1 MYIVRTTSML
11 FERFVFVVQCT
22 KSHTKNVHCTL
33 NHWQD
38 GYNLVHCTK
47 LSVILE
53 YFCTMYILFCTFQN
67 CFWYVQSEICVQQKL
82 YILVYFGSIS
92 CTMYSFWH
100 FDDMIFVHCTEL
112 PCTFLIG
119 VVWVTM
125 SVFGTYWRVWGC
137 TIFIEFCKH
146 ICKGCVPAELLHLWL
161 PVVVKQIT
169 GNLKCCGP
177 TCSCQAVHTFIRP
190 KYNVSFVLARIRQS
204 VQQVGLTQD
213 LIHLRSP
220 PYTPTGSAHCPCGWS
235 PRSEH
240 STVRTMYFTL
250 FVLLFKLNPFWAKSG
265 AAVVRLVRP
274 CFAKRTGSR
283 WTSRTP
289 SLLEHWASRHAP
301 SRGLPQVLGRGQ
313 VQEGAPLTGLLTT
326 RAQDSLFD

>member
-1 MYIVRTTSML
+1 MYKISHKKCTLYTKSLTRRPQSCTLYKIKCYFGVFLYNVHTFLYISKL
-11 FERFVFVVQCT
+11 FLICTIRNLCT
-22 KSHTKNVHCTL
+22 K
-33 NHWQD
+33 
-38 GYNLVHCTK
+38 
-47 LSVILE
+47 
-53 YFCTMYILFCTFQN
+53 
-67 CFWYVQSEICVQQKL
+67 KL
-82 YILVYFGSIS
+82 YILVYFCSIS

-146 ICKGCVPAELLHLWL
+146 ICKRCVPAELLHLWL

-220 PYTPTGSAHCPCGWS
+220 PYTPTGSAHRPCGWS

-289 SLLEHWASRHAP
+289 SLLEHWASRQAP
-301 SRGLPQVLGRGQ
+301 SRGLPKY
-313 VQEGAPLTGLLTT
+313 
-326 RAQDSLFD
+326 